1 MSLTTGG
8 RNVSQSQFWKL
19 REFSLWGSSYIK
31 KWKYLGLKIRIQ
43 SYSGACETA
52 QSLTPSPKYYLES
65 IFEQDSLHFT
75 QWSWRSIVTLWDEI
89 EQVRKGIVPVG
100 LMICTWSPGI
110 CRSRLYE
117 SEGLGVCVL
126 RSLGIF
132 MNTRICGSNVR
143 HKNCT
148 KVRRGNMCY
157 EHQLSLVYNLVVP
170 KEENYYMN
178 IFYMWGKINS
188 KLTHLCHFELL
199 LKISRT
205 YKQATKN
212 SSYRVRDVGC
222 MWKGLCQKNNVK
234 LYLEK

>member
-1 MSLTTGG
+1 
-8 RNVSQSQFWKL
+8 
-19 REFSLWGSSYIK
+19 
-31 KWKYLGLKIRIQ
+31 
-43 SYSGACETA
+43 
-52 QSLTPSPKYYLES
+52 
-65 IFEQDSLHFT
+65 
-75 QWSWRSIVTLWDEI
+75 VTLWDEI

-148 KVRRGNMCY
+148 KVRRGNMCS
-157 EHQLSLVYNLVVP
+157 EHQLSLVYSLVVP

-178 IFYMWGKINS
+178 IFYM
-188 KLTHLCHFELL
+188 
-199 LKISRT
+199 
-205 YKQATKN
+205 
-212 SSYRVRDVGC
+212 
-222 MWKGLCQKNNVK
+222 
-234 LYLEK
+234 